1 MRVLRCARSAGVVWL
16 FALQIGHS
24 LMNGDSAMNV
34 SLQVVQVLN
43 IGICCVLPLL
53 MMDAAAG
60 IADSFLCQ
68 LCAVLAV
75 PVLVHPPG
83 VTAAKFVI
91 NGGAV
96 NPQSFRDTLHADPIE
111 VIFFQLP
118 TILNR
123 QMSAAQSSLIPLVA

>member
-34 SLQVVQVLN
+34 SLQAVQVLN
-43 IGICCVLPLL
+43 IGICGVLPLL

-68 LCAVLAV
+68 LCAVLTV
-75 PVLVHPPG
+75 PVFVHPPG
-83 VTAAKFVI
+83 VPAAKLVI
-91 NGGAV
+91 NSGAV
-96 NPQSFRDTLHADPIE
+96 NPQSFRDALHADPIE